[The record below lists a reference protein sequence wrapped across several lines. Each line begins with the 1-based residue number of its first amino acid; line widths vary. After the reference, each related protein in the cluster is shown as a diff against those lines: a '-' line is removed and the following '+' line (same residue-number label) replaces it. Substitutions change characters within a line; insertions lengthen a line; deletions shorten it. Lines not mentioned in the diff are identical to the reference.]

1 MKVLLPTKY
10 ARYIFALLIAFFAIG
25 HFMNNEM
32 LSTMVPFGGS
42 IMVYITGATMIA
54 AVVAFLLGKQVRL
67 AGYLLAAQLV
77 LTAILVHG
85 MSMGGAEDEMA
96 KGMAMMNMVKDLGLA
111 LASIAFANDAEG

>member
-10 ARYIFALLIAFFAIG
+10 ARYIFALLIAFFAID